1 MMDYP
6 CAIASLVIVVS
17 AVLVLTGGQTIT
29 HTQTRM
35 IAILTRATPVGVS
48 KYCFWSI
55 SISTL
60 SISNNRLWRQN
71 ILCFRSA

>member
-48 KYCFWSI
+48 KYCF
-55 SISTL
+55 
-60 SISNNRLWRQN
+60 
-71 ILCFRSA
+71 